1 VTAPEKMFY
10 KIGEVSRMTGLE
22 AYVLRYWETE
32 FPFLHPRKS
41 AGGQRVYTAQD
52 VDLVLTIK
60 RMLYEQKYTIMG
72 AKQQLRGRARR
83 GREHAPP
90 KQVIGAIKGQ
100 LQAILDDLKAF
111 EAPPSPRGGTE
122 AAGGARP
129 DSVGA

>member
-1 VTAPEKMFY
+1 MFY

-41 AGGQRVYTAQD
+41 AGGQRTYTAQD

-72 AKQQLRGRARR
+72 AKQQLRGCARR
-83 GREHAPP
+83 GREQHAPP

-111 EAPPSPRGGTE
+111 EAPPSPRGTE

>member
-1 VTAPEKMFY
+1 MTAPEKMFY

-111 EAPPSPRGGTE
+111 EAPPSPRDTE